1 MSGPATFLRNLFAG
15 ERAPVD
21 RVRQV
26 VVNLARRGSGRGCC
40 GHYGD
45 PGC

>member
-1 MSGPATFLRNLFAG
+1 MSGPPTFFRNLFAG
-15 ERAPVD
+15 NHTPLV
-21 RVRQV
+21 RVRRV
-26 VVNLARRGSGRGCC
+26 AANLARRGSGRGCC

>member
-15 ERAPVD
+15 NHRPVD
-21 RVRQV
+21 RLRKVAT
-26 VVNLARRGSGRGCC
+26 NLGRRGRGYGCC